1 MKKAGMAVLI
11 VGILLL
17 VGSLYVAR
25 TVQNSAMVTQIAKV
39 VSVDVNRE
47 NAGAL
52 LDVIETLLDD
62 SMTDEEQVARIG
74 ERLGK
79 EFTARDAKVIPAR
92 ADKLLAGGLDF
103 KSRSSLILHPG
114 DQWLNVAGL
123 VAVLGGGAM
132 VVLGG
137 KKKLA

>member
-1 MKKAGMAVLI
+1 MKKAGIAVLI

-25 TVQNSAMVTQIAKV
+25 TVQNSAVVTQIAKV

-52 LDVIETLLDD
+52 LDVIETLLNDT
-62 SMTDEEQVARIG
+62 MTDEEQVAKIG

-79 EFTARDAKVIPAR
+79 EFTARDVKVIPAR

-103 KSRSSLILHPG
+103 KSRISLMLHPF
-114 DQWLNVAGL
+114 DQVMNVLGL
-123 VAVLGGGAM
+123 VAILGGGAM
-132 VVLGG
+132 TVLGD

>member
-103 KSRSSLILHPG
+103 KSRISLILHPV

-123 VAVLGGGAM
+123 VAILGGGTM

>member
-1 MKKAGMAVLI
+1 MKKAGIAVLI

-25 TVQNSAMVTQIAKV
+25 TVQNSAVVTQIAKV

-52 LDVIETLLDD
+52 LDVIETLLNDT
-62 SMTDEEQVARIG
+62 MTDEEQVAKIG

-103 KSRSSLILHPG
+103 KSRISLMLHPV
-114 DQWLNVAGL
+114 DQVMNVLGL
-123 VAVLGGGAM
+123 VAILGGGAM
-132 VVLGG
+132 IVLGG
-137 KKKLA
+137 KKKIA

>member
-103 KSRSSLILHPG
+103 KSRISLIRHPV

-123 VAVLGGGAM
+123 VAILGGGTM

>member
-1 MKKAGMAVLI
+1 MKKAGIAVLVI
-11 VGILLL
+11 GILLL

-25 TVQNSAMVTQIAKV
+25 TVQNSAVVTQIAKV

-103 KSRSSLILHPG
+103 KSRISLTLHPV

-123 VAVLGGGAM
+123 VAILGGGAM

>member
-103 KSRSSLILHPG
+103 KSRISLILHPV

-123 VAVLGGGAM
+123 VAILGGGAM